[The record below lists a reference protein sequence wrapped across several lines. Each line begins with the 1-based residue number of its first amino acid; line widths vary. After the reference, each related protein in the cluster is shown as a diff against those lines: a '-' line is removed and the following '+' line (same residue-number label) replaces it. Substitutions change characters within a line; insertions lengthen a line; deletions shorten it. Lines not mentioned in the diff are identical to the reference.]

1 MIYKL
6 RIISDENELF
16 ARTIEISENDTFL
29 SLHKAIQDACDYNN
43 AQIASFFVSDDDWDK
58 LQQITP
64 MDMCDEDTKTL
75 PMEKEVLNQH
85 ITKVDDKLIYQFD
98 FLGDRALFITLTDIV
113 KPKAKVEY
121 PICSHEIGNAP
132 LQTLHDDD
140 EFAEMFNDLEEGADF
155 DEFDDLGD
163 EFDEEFD
170 DEGFDDFGGG
180 GSYNYDSDY

>member
-140 EFAEMFNDLEEGADF
+140 EFAEMFNDLEEGEDF
-155 DEFDDLGD
+155 DEFDDLDD

-170 DEGFDDFGGG
+170 DEGYDDFGGG